1 MTNSY
6 IESKYHHMVEDLDSI
21 YHAYEIWVSEQ
32 NKKGVEIFKKK
43 RRQNIYVRQY
53 NVELLSKEEFS
64 NKLNEDIAFRNQWV
78 KQ

>member
-1 MTNSY
+1 
-6 IESKYHHMVEDLDSI
+6 MVEDLDSI

>member
-1 MTNSY
+1 
-6 IESKYHHMVEDLDSI
+6 MVEDLDSI

-32 NKKGVEIFKKK
+32 NKKGVEIFKKR
-43 RRQNIYVRQY
+43 RRQDIYVRQY